1 MLQHSSSKRSL
12 RKRFFPQIWA
22 LLYPLRVYLRYFP
35 IQPGKGWLL
44 RHGLVPFL
52 PPTGTEYELR
62 LPVRGSVRLQ
72 YRETLGLS
80 SLLYGTF
87 EKAELEFVGSYLKPG
102 DAVFDIGANVGMFS
116 AVMGLATTGSG
127 RVTAFEPVPSNVAR
141 LEQNLERNQLTNVDI
156 RAIALGSSDTELEI
170 HLAVDAA
177 YHSFGP
183 IEKPFRSVRC
193 LKVPV
198 RRLDNVW
205 HEIGTPAVRFV
216 KIDVEGAEEE
226 ILKGAKEF
234 LTACRPVVLIEANSA
249 EHLRRLKQQF
259 DDLGFD
265 CFKPTTFVAHN
276 YLFYAPEAKEA
287 IRAVL

>member
-1 MLQHSSSKRSL
+1 MVQHPSAKKSHRE
-12 RKRFFPQIWA
+12 RFFPLTWV
-22 LLYPLRVYLRYFP
+22 LLYPLRVYLKHFP

-44 RHGLVPFL
+44 RHGLVPLL
-52 PPTGTEYELR
+52 PPAGTEYELR
-62 LPVRGSVRLQ
+62 LPNRGSVRLQ

-87 EKAELEFVGSYLKPG
+87 EMAELKFVGRYLTSG
-102 DAVFDIGANVGMFS
+102 DNAFDIGANVGVFS
-116 AVMGLATTGSG
+116 AVMGLATAGGG
-127 RVTAFEPVPSNVAR
+127 RVTAFEPVPSNVVR
-141 LEQNLERNQLTNVDI
+141 LKQNLERNQLTNVDI
-156 RAIALGSSDTELEI
+156 RAIALGSGEAELEI
-170 HLAVDAA
+170 HLAEDAA

-183 IEKPFRSVRC
+183 IQKPFRSVRC

-198 RRLDNVW
+198 RRLDSVW
-205 HEIGTPAVRFV
+205 REIGAPTVRFV

-226 ILKGAKEF
+226 VLNGAKEF

-249 EHLRRLKQQF
+249 EHLKRLKQQF

-265 CFKPTTFVAHN
+265 CFKPATFVAHN
-276 YLFYAPEAKEA
+276 YLFHAPEAKEA